1 MQLSVTNIIYKMEV
15 NQVNNNASPW
25 RFQRLPFFGI
35 HSAVMGVLH
44 TVCGPD
50 IKADW
55 SKHLTDRHTDR
66 IT

>member
-1 MQLSVTNIIYKMEV
+1 MEV

-25 RFQRLPFFGI
+25 HFQILLFFGV

-66 IT
+66 MT

>member
-1 MQLSVTNIIYKMEV
+1 MQLSVTNIRYKMEV

-35 HSAVMGVLH
+35 HSAVMGV
-44 TVCGPD
+44 CGPD